1 MNGEQTILV
10 VDDINDNRKML
21 STLLTPM
28 GYTVVE
34 AADGE
39 EAIELFQEYN
49 PDLLILDLTMPKLDG
64 FEVCKRLKSDPKS
77 KIVPIIVI
85 TGVGDDESHLKAL
98 ELGADD
104 FLPKPFNIHFL
115 KARLKSLLAMK
126 RLYDKNQEYQE
137 KLKNDNVS
145 LMQKLIGTQDITIV
159 ALAKLAEFRDPE
171 TGEHLERMRE
181 YAKTIALELKKQD
194 KYKDYITEQYI
205 ENIYKSTP
213 LHDIGKVGIPDEV
226 LLKPGKLTDD
236 EFEIMKRH
244 SEIGGDA
251 ISSAVNL
258 SGMTRSFLDMGK
270 EIAYHHHEKWDGN
283 GYPKGLKNDGI
294 PLTAR
299 ITALAD
305 VYDALTTKRVY
316 KPAFPHDKAKAILE
330 EGSGTVF
337 DPEIVAAF
345 ISKENEFIRIKEEYK
360 DNNGTG
366 SSTVS

>member
-1 MNGEQTILV
+1 
-10 VDDINDNRKML
+10 
-21 STLLTPM
+21 
-28 GYTVVE
+28 
-34 AADGE
+34 
-39 EAIELFQEYN
+39 
-49 PDLLILDLTMPKLDG
+49 
-64 FEVCKRLKSDPKS
+64 
-77 KIVPIIVI
+77 
-85 TGVGDDESHLKAL
+85 
-98 ELGADD
+98 
-104 FLPKPFNIHFL
+104 
-115 KARLKSLLAMK
+115 MK
-126 RLYDKNQEYQE
+126 RLYDENQEYQE

-205 ENIYKSTP
+205 KNLYKSTP
-213 LHDIGKVGIPDEV
+213 LHDIGKVGIPDKV

-270 EIAYHHHEKWDGN
+270 EIAYYHHEKWDGN

-316 KPAFPHDKAKAILE
+316 KPAFPHNKAKAILE

-337 DPEIVAAF
+337 DPDIVAAF
-345 ISKENEFIRIKEEYK
+345 ISKENEFIKIKEEYK

-366 SSTVS
+366 